1 MGRLPFPFS
10 EVESVANK
18 EGRLSLSVFDAIG
31 GGGTFLVHV
40 LVPEAQ
46 TLTQAESA
54 LGTLASL
61 FTSVSGLG
69 IKEAT
74 FAFNSVLEATP
85 VSGDPNAGS
94 GAVFDFNNLSNP
106 STFGLWVPGFSQDNV
121 LPNGTIDITTS
132 PMSDFVAAMVGAV
145 MGGVYTNAQYIGNH
159 AGLDAFYTNRKR
171 KKRLRP

>member
-1 MGRLPFPFS
+1 M
-10 EVESVANK
+10 ANK

-61 FTSVSGLG
+61 FSSLSGLG
-69 IKEAT
+69 IKEAS
-74 FAFNSVLEATP
+74 FSFNSLLETTP
-85 VSGDPNAGS
+85 VTGTPNAGS
-94 GAVFDFNNLSNP
+94 GAVFDFKNASNP
-106 STFGLWVPGFSQDNV
+106 STFGLWVPGFDEANV
-121 LPNGTIDITTS
+121 LSNGTIDITVS

-145 MGGVYTNAQYIGNH
+145 MGGTYTNSQYIANS